1 MKNKKISFLVFK
13 SCISKDLTAK
23 EIINICKL
31 KNQIWKFGIQSQ
43 KNWFHKNIKK
53 NDIHNLLFINSRL
66 VGYTS
71 LRKKICKINTQT
83 KQLKYLLF
91 DTFIIEK
98 NFRNKKLSNFLM
110 DFNKLII
117 KQTNIISFLLC
128 EKTLVSYYK
137 KRGWLKIKKEDIN
150 LGNIPIKSNVMIYN
164 VKANL

>member
-1 MKNKKISFLVFK
+1 MGNLVQEFPEILKKI
-13 SCISKDLTAK
+13 
-23 EIINICKL
+23 
-31 KNQIWKFGIQSQ
+31 
-43 KNWFHKNIKK
+43 H
-53 NDIHNLLFINSRL
+53 
-66 VGYTS
+66 
-71 LRKKICKINTQT
+71 
-83 KQLKYLLF
+83 
-91 DTFIIEK
+91 
-98 NFRNKKLSNFLM
+98 FLM